1 VYDKKSI
8 LVSTSK
14 TIAISGPVYCSC
26 TPHQGCFAVEFTMI
40 CDKRRPLLSLILFF
54 LLAVARASS
63 AELVMTAPPRENP
76 EAGEKIYAP
85 LAEHLSSLLGEKVVY
100 KHPQNWLQ
108 YQRDLRHDAYDIVFD
123 GPHFV
128 SWRLAHLKH
137 EVLVKLPGTL
147 EFVIVVNRDDQEIS
161 EMKHLVGKK
170 VCGIPPPNL
179 ATLTVIEQ
187 FQNPV
192 RQPIIW
198 GVPGGFPNV
207 FDTFKKGGCRAAVFR
222 TTYYEKKLTD
232 ADRATM
238 RVLYHSKALPNQA
251 ISVSTRV
258 ASKYKEKIIRSLTL
272 EETGK
277 KATQE
282 IVKRFGDKNSPPFV
296 AANNKEYDDLTLLL
310 EGVVF
315 GW

>member
-1 VYDKKSI
+1 MTRDSQMR
-8 LVSTSK
+8 
-14 TIAISGPVYCSC
+14 AIKLFGFISLY
-26 TPHQGCFAVEFTMI
+26 
-40 CDKRRPLLSLILFF
+40 LLSH
-54 LLAVARASS
+54 AVC
-63 AELVMTAPPRENP
+63 AEIVMTAPPRENP
-76 EAGEKIYAP
+76 EAGVKIYAP
-85 LAEHLSSLLGEKVVY
+85 LADHLSKLLGEKVIY
-100 KHPQNWLQ
+100 KHPKNWLE
-108 YQRDLRHDAYDIVFD
+108 YQRDLRHDVYDIVFD

-147 EFVIVVNRDDQEIS
+147 EFVIVVNKDDREIKK
-161 EMKHLVGKK
+161 MKDLVGKK
-170 VCGIPPPNL
+170 ICGIPPPNL

-222 TTYYEKKLTD
+222 TTFFNKKLTES
-232 ADRATM
+232 DRESM
-238 RVLYHSKALPNQA
+238 RILYHSKALPNQA
-251 ISVSTRV
+251 ISVSSRIPI
-258 ASKYKEKIIRSLTL
+258 EQRNKIIRSLTL

-277 KATQE
+277 KAALGIT
-282 IVKRFGDKNSPPFV
+282 KRFGGKKAPPFV
-296 AANNKEYDDLTLLL
+296 TANKKEYVDHTSLL
-310 EGVVF
+310 EGIVF

>member
-1 VYDKKSI
+1 MNY
-8 LVSTSK
+8 
-14 TIAISGPVYCSC
+14 GP
-26 TPHQGCFAVEFTMI
+26 GGFAVIEFMTCSNRYEPI
-40 CDKRRPLLSLILFF
+40 SLFSFLF
-54 LLAVARASS
+54 LLLLMPAAG

-76 EAGEKIYAP
+76 EAGAKIYAP
-85 LAEHLSSLLGEKVVY
+85 LAEHLSTILGEKVVY
-100 KHPQNWLQ
+100 KHPNNWLE

-147 EFVIVVNRDDQEIS
+147 EFVIVVNKEDREIQ
-161 EMKHLVGKK
+161 EMKNLIGKK

-198 GVPGGFPNV
+198 GVQGGFPKV
-207 FDTFKKGGCRAAVFR
+207 YETFRKGGCRAAVFR
-222 TTYYEKKLTD
+222 TTFFNKKLTE
-232 ADRATM
+232 ADRASM

-251 ISVSTRV
+251 ISVSPRIG
-258 ASKYKEKIIRSLTL
+258 AEYKNKIIRSLTL
-272 EETGK
+272 DETGK
-277 KATQE
+277 KAALGIT
-282 IVKRFGDKNSPPFV
+282 KRFGGKKAPPFI
-296 AANNKEYDDLTLLL
+296 AAKNKEYEDHALLL

>member
-1 VYDKKSI
+1 MTGICRKRSLK
-8 LVSTSK
+8 LF
-14 TIAISGPVYCSC
+14 SC
-26 TPHQGCFAVEFTMI
+26 ITLYLFSHAVN
-40 CDKRRPLLSLILFF
+40 
-54 LLAVARASS
+54 

-76 EAGEKIYAP
+76 EAGAKIYAP
-85 LAEHLSSLLGEKVVY
+85 LAEHLSTLLGERVVY
-100 KHPQNWLQ
+100 KHPKNWLQ

-147 EFVIVVNRDDQEIS
+147 EFVIVVNKDDREIKK
-161 EMKHLVGKK
+161 MKHLVGKK
-170 VCGIPPPNL
+170 ICGIPPPNL

-207 FDTFKKGGCRAAVFR
+207 FETFKKGGCRAAVFR
-222 TTYYEKKLTD
+222 TTFFKKKLTD
-232 ADRATM
+232 ADRASM
-238 RVLYHSKALPNQA
+238 RVLYQSKALPNQA
-251 ISVSTRV
+251 ISVSTRI
-258 ASKYKEKIIRSLTL
+258 ASKYRDKIIRSLTL
-272 EETGK
+272 DESGK
-277 KATQE
+277 KAALGIT
-282 IVKRFGDKNSPPFV
+282 KRFGGKKAPPFV
-296 AANNKEYDDLTLLL
+296 AAKNKEYADHALLL